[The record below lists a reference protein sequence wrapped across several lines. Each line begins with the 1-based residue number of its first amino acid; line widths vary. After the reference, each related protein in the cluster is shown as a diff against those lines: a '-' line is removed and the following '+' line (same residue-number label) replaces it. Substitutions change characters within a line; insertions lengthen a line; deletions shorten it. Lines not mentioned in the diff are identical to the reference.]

1 MLTLITLQKSSL
13 LSKPGFHM
21 LSSPISSPSPRVK
34 LEAEKK
40 QREVEERER
49 RKIYA
54 EMEEEEGTNSKEEVT
69 RDGEGKTESE
79 DNEDDVEKDQDEKE
93 SVLARDPTENL
104 EIQALDKGG
113 YTYTRLVYSCSDT
126 HKYKPCIQR
135 FYKARTLMSRYTQI
149 QASYSEVYEARKTM
163 SGILQI
169 RASYTKAISY
179 TSRIRGSY
187 GV

>member
-40 QREVEERER
+40 QREIEEREKRQREIEERER

-69 RDGEGKTESE
+69 RTGEGKTESE

-93 SVLARDPTENL
+93 SVLARDGAIRQHQTEENL
-104 EIQALDKGG
+104 QDITQVRAMNVLKTSASNVIL
-113 YTYTRLVYSCSDT
+113 YTHWIVYS
-126 HKYKPCIQR
+126 
-135 FYKARTLMSRYTQI
+135 
-149 QASYSEVYEARKTM
+149 
-163 SGILQI
+163 
-169 RASYTKAISY
+169 
-179 TSRIRGSY
+179 
-187 GV
+187 

>member
-21 LSSPISSPSPRVK
+21 ISSPISSPSPRVK

-40 QREVEERER
+40 QREVEEREW

-93 SVLARDPTENL
+93 SVLARDGAIRQHQTEENL
-104 EIQALDKGG
+104 QDITQVRAMNVLKTSASNVIL
-113 YTYTRLVYSCSDT
+113 YTHWIVYS
-126 HKYKPCIQR
+126 
-135 FYKARTLMSRYTQI
+135 
-149 QASYSEVYEARKTM
+149 
-163 SGILQI
+163 
-169 RASYTKAISY
+169 
-179 TSRIRGSY
+179 
-187 GV
+187 

>member
-40 QREVEERER
+40 QREIEERER

-54 EMEEEEGTNSKEEVT
+54 EMEEEEGTNSKEELT
-69 RDGEGKTESE
+69 RAGEGKTESE

-93 SVLARDPTENL
+93 SVLARDGAIRQHQTEENL
-104 EIQALDKGG
+104 QDITQVRAMNVLKTSASNVIL
-113 YTYTRLVYSCSDT
+113 YTHWIVYS
-126 HKYKPCIQR
+126 
-135 FYKARTLMSRYTQI
+135 
-149 QASYSEVYEARKTM
+149 
-163 SGILQI
+163 
-169 RASYTKAISY
+169 
-179 TSRIRGSY
+179 
-187 GV
+187 

>member
-54 EMEEEEGTNSKEEVT
+54 EMEEEKGNNNKEELT
-69 RDGEGKTESE
+69 RAGEGKTESE
-79 DNEDDVEKDQDEKE
+79 DNEDDVEKEVQNEKG
-93 SVLARDPTENL
+93 SVPATDGAKRQHQTEENL
-104 EIQALDKGG
+104 KDITQVRANS
-113 YTYTRLVYSCSDT
+113 VI
-126 HKYKPCIQR
+126 KYR
-135 FYKARTLMSRYTQI
+135 S
-149 QASYSEVYEARKTM
+149 
-163 SGILQI
+163 
-169 RASYTKAISY
+169 
-179 TSRIRGSY
+179 
-187 GV
+187 